1 MPNRQELFTI
11 CEKGSTMPKLKTNKS
26 AAKRFKVTKS
36 GKLKKRSAN
45 RGHIL
50 GKMSRKTKR
59 KLRQSSY
66 VSAADAKK
74 IRRLLPYG

>member
-1 MPNRQELFTI
+1 
-11 CEKGSTMPKLKTNKS
+11 MPKLKTNKS

-36 GKLKKRSAN
+36 GKLKKRSAG

-66 VSAADAKK
+66 VSDADAKK

>member
-1 MPNRQELFTI
+1 
-11 CEKGSTMPKLKTNKS
+11 MPKLKTNKS
-26 AAKRFKVTKS
+26 AAKRFKITKT
-36 GKLKKRSAN
+36 GKLKKRSAK

-50 GKMSRKTKR
+50 GKMTRKAKR

-66 VSAADAKK
+66 VSDADVKK

>member
-1 MPNRQELFTI
+1 
-11 CEKGSTMPKLKTNKS
+11 MPKLKTNKS
-26 AAKRFKVTKS
+26 AAKRFKVTKT
-36 GKLKKRSAN
+36 GKLKKRSAK

-50 GKMSRKTKR
+50 GKMTRKAKR
-59 KLRQSSY
+59 KLRRSSY

>member
-1 MPNRQELFTI
+1 
-11 CEKGSTMPKLKTNKS
+11 MPKLKTNKS
-26 AAKRFKVTKS
+26 AAKRFKITKT
-36 GKLKKRSAN
+36 GKLKKRSAK

-66 VSAADAKK
+66 VSECDAKK

>member
-1 MPNRQELFTI
+1 
-11 CEKGSTMPKLKTNKS
+11 MPKLKTNKS
-26 AAKRFKVTKS
+26 AAKRLRITKS
-36 GKLKKRSAN
+36 GKIKKRSAG

-66 VSAADAKK
+66 LSEADAKK
-74 IRRLLPYG
+74 IRRLMPYG